1 MENAIVVRDL
11 RKQFG
16 SFVAVDGISFEVPKG
31 TVLGL
36 LGPNGAGKTTTV
48 RMLTTLLAPDAG
60 EVTVAGFSVKDAA
73 HEVRKRI
80 GLAGQYAAVDENLT
94 GFENLEMIGRLHRMT
109 RADAKAKAR
118 ALLAEFGLAEAADRV
133 LKTYSGGMRRRLD
146 LAASLVGDPEIV
158 FLDEPTTGLDP
169 KSRLDLWA
177 ILESLIAKGVT
188 ILLTTQY
195 LEEADR
201 LADRIIMIDH
211 GRIVAQGTA
220 DELKA
225 QRGGDVLEL
234 HPEDAARANEVAE
247 LLKDIGHA
255 EPKVDAGMVA
265 IPVHERT
272 KSLLEAVRRLDTAG
286 IALADVTLR
295 RPTLDEVFLD
305 ITGNRA

>member
-109 RADAKAKAR
+109 RANAKAKAH
-118 ALLAEFGLAEAADRV
+118 ALLAEFGLADAADRV

-234 HPEDAARANEVAE
+234 HPEDAARAHEVAE
-247 LLKDIGHA
+247 LLRDIGHT